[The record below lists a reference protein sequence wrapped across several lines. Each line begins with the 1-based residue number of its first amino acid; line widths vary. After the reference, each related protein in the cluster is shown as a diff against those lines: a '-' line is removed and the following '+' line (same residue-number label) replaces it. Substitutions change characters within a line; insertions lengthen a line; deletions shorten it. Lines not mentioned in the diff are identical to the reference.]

1 MRAYIFTTRGTE
13 TQSQD
18 TETFREVLGVGV
30 FPFHTVSTAS
40 AYGYQQ
46 LDH

>member
-1 MRAYIFTTRGTE
+1 MRAYIFTTLDPE
-13 TQSQD
+13 TLSQD

-30 FPFHTVSTAS
+30 FSFHTVSTAS